1 MGRWSRTELWGRL
14 GRRLAGLSLVVP
26 PGLVVGCAAPS
37 DGRPGLA
44 VPDSPQPQRVTAP
57 SGVRAVSF
65 TDGPLPAP
73 RPVSPQPGPPARPQ
87 PPFDLASELTAEGVV
102 ARVLAR
108 NPTLAQMAAAA
119 EAAAARYPQVTSLDD
134 PTFGASVAP
143 GAWGSNELNGG
154 YRLEASQKL
163 PFPGKRALR
172 GANALAEAR
181 AAGNEV
187 EDTRLQLAE
196 AAAAAFFDYYAVERA
211 LEVNRESLRLL
222 GEFKQTAETR
232 YKTGTAPQQDVIQ
245 ADVEA
250 GKQRE
255 RQVTLDRVREVAV
268 ARINTLMHLPPDA
281 PLPPPPRTVPAPA
294 PLPDTPAL
302 REAALARRPD
312 LIALADRVA
321 AELAAVGL
329 ARKEFGPD
337 VEVTGAY
344 DTFWQETPLRAQV
357 GLRVNLP
364 VRTTRRYAALAEAQA
379 KVAQRQAELARAT
392 DRVNFEVQ
400 EAAAQVRESGRVVR
414 LYEADILPAA
424 ELNVKSARAAYT
436 AGQVPFLTLVEA
448 QRNAVELRDRYYE
461 TVAAYGRRL
470 ASLGR
475 VVGGTLPASPS
486 PTHPPPAPRPEPE
499 ALRPPSVVGG
509 PASIDVPLVTP
520 AAVTVPVARQ
530 LGSAGPPE
538 PVWGSVR

>member
-1 MGRWSRTELWGRL
+1 MVRRWGRELWGRI
-14 GRRLAGLSLVVP
+14 GRRLAGLSLAALA
-26 PGLVVGCAAPS
+26 GLPVGCAALAGGRDEGDAWTPTQIMPLRPPS
-37 DGRPGLA
+37 PG
-44 VPDSPQPQRVTAP
+44 
-57 SGVRAVSF
+57 GVRAVSH
-65 TDGPLPAP
+65 TDAPVPAP
-73 RPVSPQPGPPARPQ
+73 HQPAQDGA
-87 PPFDLASELTAEGVV
+87 AELTAEVVV

-108 NPTLAQMAAAA
+108 NPTLAQMVAAA
-119 EAAAARYPQVTSLDD
+119 EAAAARYPQVTALDD
-134 PTFGASVAP
+134 PMVGVSVAP
-143 GAWGSNELNGG
+143 GAWGPNEVNGG

-172 GANALAEAR
+172 GAVALAEAR

-187 EDTRLQLAE
+187 EDTRLQLTE
-196 AAAAAFFDYYAVERA
+196 AAAAAFFDLFAVERA
-211 LEVNRESLRLL
+211 LEVNRESARLL
-222 GEFKQTAETR
+222 GEFKQTAEAL
-232 YKTGTAPQQDVIQ
+232 YKTGKAPQQDVLQ

-250 GKQRE
+250 GRQRE
-255 RQVTLDRVREVAV
+255 RQVTLERVREVAI

-281 PLPPPPRTVPAPA
+281 PLPPPPRTAPPPA

-312 LIALADRVA
+312 LKALADRVA
-321 AELAAVGL
+321 AEQAAVEL

-337 VEVTGAY
+337 VEMMGAY

-364 VRTTRRYAALAEAQA
+364 VRTNRRYAALAEAQA

-414 LYEADILPAA
+414 LYEVDILPAA

-461 TVAAYGRRL
+461 TTAAYGRRF
-470 ASLGR
+470 AALGR
-475 VVGGTLPASPS
+475 VVGGTLPAGPPS
-486 PTHPPPAPRPEPE
+486 PPPPPRPEP
-499 ALRPPSVVGG
+499 APVRPQAVDG
-509 PASIDVPLVTP
+509 PAHVAVPQVVHP
-520 AAVTVPVARQ
+520 AAKMEPAAAHPD
-530 LGSAGPPE
+530 LAE
-538 PVWGSVR
+538 PVWRPVR